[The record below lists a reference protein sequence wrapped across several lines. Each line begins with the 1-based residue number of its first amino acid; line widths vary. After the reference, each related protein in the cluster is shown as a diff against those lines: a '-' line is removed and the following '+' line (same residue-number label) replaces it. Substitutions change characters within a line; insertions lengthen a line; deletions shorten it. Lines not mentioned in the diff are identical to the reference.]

1 MSTAIIV
8 IVSVCALLVGTLM
21 SLRKSAKTGMPSKD
35 VLERATQHA
44 RELEAQERAEQKE
57 RGDIE

>member
-1 MSTAIIV
+1 MSTAILVIV
-8 IVSVCALLVGTLM
+8 IVGALLAGTLL
-21 SLRKSAKTGMPSKD
+21 SLRRSAKTGMPSKD

-57 RGDIE
+57 RGE